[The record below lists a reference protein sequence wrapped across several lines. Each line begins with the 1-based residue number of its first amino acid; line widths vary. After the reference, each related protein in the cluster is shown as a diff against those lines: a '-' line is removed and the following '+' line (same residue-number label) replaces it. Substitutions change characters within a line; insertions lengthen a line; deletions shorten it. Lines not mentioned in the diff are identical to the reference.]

1 MHLKITYG
9 SLKLELNMVPLRLVT
24 VHVRLNIVPH
34 VAADR
39 SHRLDLVPNAADNCS
54 LALALGIAQQA
65 WLLLFGNYGHSW
77 LLKITS
83 PHF

>member
-34 VAADR
+34 VVADR
-39 SHRLDLVPNAADNCS
+39 SHGLDLVPNKADNCS
-54 LALALGIAQQA
+54 LTLALGIA
-65 WLLLFGNYGHSW
+65 
-77 LLKITS
+77 
-83 PHF
+83 

>member
-39 SHRLDLVPNAADNCS
+39 SHRLEIVPNKADKCS
-54 LALALGIAQQA
+54 LTLALGIAQQA
-65 WLLLFGNYGHSW
+65 WRLLFDSCGHS
-77 LLKITS
+77 
-83 PHF
+83 

>member
-34 VAADR
+34 VAADG
-39 SHRLDLVPNAADNCS
+39 SHRLDLVPNKADKCS
-54 LALALGIAQQA
+54 LTLALGIAHQA
-65 WLLLFGNYGHSW
+65 W
-77 LLKITS
+77 
-83 PHF
+83 

>member
-1 MHLKITYG
+1 MHSNITYG

-39 SHRLDLVPNAADNCS
+39 SHRLEIVPNKADKCS
-54 LALALGIAQQA
+54 LTLALGIAHQA
-65 WLLLFGNYGHSW
+65 W
-77 LLKITS
+77 
-83 PHF
+83 